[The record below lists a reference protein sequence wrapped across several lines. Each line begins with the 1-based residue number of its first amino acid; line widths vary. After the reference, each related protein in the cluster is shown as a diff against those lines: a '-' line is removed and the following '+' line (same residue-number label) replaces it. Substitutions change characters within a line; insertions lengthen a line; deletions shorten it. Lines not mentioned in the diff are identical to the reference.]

1 MIMILTVFNFGFQT
15 YQTGSSVFEWRENKP
30 SGKLKALT
38 NQVLRPVHEIV
49 LLVLNFSLPLFLIL
63 VTCSPQVM
71 CVGPTGSG
79 KTLCVANKLLN
90 NMPKEFLS
98 HFLNFSARTS
108 ANQTQDIIDSNW
120 TRGMADQC
128 FASCLLEYSS
138 IFQLWQPLIIVQE
151 RKKKGI

>member
-1 MIMILTVFNFGFQT
+1 MIMIMILVVVNFGFQTYQTYQT
-15 YQTGSSVFEWRENKP
+15 YQTGSSVFECRENKP

-38 NQVLRPVHEIV
+38 NDVLRPVHEIV
-49 LLVLNFSLPLFLIL
+49 LLVLNFPLPLFLIL

-108 ANQTQDIIDSNW
+108 ANQTQDIIDSKLDK
-120 TRGMADQC
+120 RYG
-128 FASCLLEYSS
+128 
-138 IFQLWQPLIIVQE
+138 
-151 RKKKGI
+151 